1 MSPHDEQQRADA
13 ASRILERNRL
23 IARVA
28 IARKNGA
35 RVVFANGCFDLLHV
49 GHVRYL
55 EGARSLG
62 DVLVVAVNGD
72 EQVRR
77 LKGEGRPFVP
87 ERERAETVAALRAV
101 DYVTIFHEPTVRELL
116 LALRPDI
123 HAKGTDYTEE
133 SVPERGI
140 VNSYGG
146 RVCIVGDPKDHS
158 STDILR
164 RITGEVRQRLDV
176 LLKSNELRSE
186 ADDSPKP
193 HEPREMTDEQPV
205 TGKPSAP
212 HEPPEGDELQ
222 ANTDEARVAIEE

>member
-1 MSPHDEQQRADA
+1 MPTNDERQKADA
-13 ASRILERNRL
+13 AARILERNRL

-55 EGARSLG
+55 EGARHLG
-62 DVLVVAVNGD
+62 DLLVVGINGD
-72 EQVRR
+72 EQVRQ
-77 LKGEGRPFVP
+77 LKGEGRPFIP

-101 DYVTIFHEPTVRELL
+101 DYVIIFHEPTVNELL

-133 SVPERGI
+133 NVPERD
-140 VNSYGG
+140 VVHSYGG

-158 STDILR
+158 ST
-164 RITGEVRQRLDV
+164 EM
-176 LLKSNELRSE
+176 LKNVNR
-186 ADDSPKP
+186 
-193 HEPREMTDEQPV
+193 EP
-205 TGKPSAP
+205 
-212 HEPPEGDELQ
+212 
-222 ANTDEARVAIEE
+222 